1 MAKQRGQ
8 IIGFVVPRGCS
19 GRFPV
24 STPIIANGVK
34 FLAKRRP
41 HGVPHNR
48 MSDSVMNQNDCS
60 RSVAATRRSKSCR
73 FRRRRKSLEGPQVCH
88 SGAAVLPPGSTV
100 KLLRVQRV
108 QPGTADA
115 SATSARIGRA
125 RGPVKHSRNAGESTP
140 ARLQTVQPVCA
151 T

>member
-60 RSVAATRRSKSCR
+60 RSKSCR
-73 FRRRRKSLEGPQVCH
+73 FRRRRKSLEGPQACH

-100 KLLRVQRV
+100 KLLRVQWV
-108 QPGTADA
+108 QPGTDA